1 MPQRRPE
8 QAFLLEWW
16 QDFRGRGQCPHV
28 VGVIASKRAGHD
40 VREFERFFASEVPH
54 QKLILPI
61 RRSSSPGPERGDQF
75 LRALLLVAHGYPF
88 DPMARLNV

>member
-8 QAFLLEWW
+8 RAFLLERW
-16 QDFRGRGQCPHV
+16 QDFRGRRQRPRV
-28 VGVIASKRAGHD
+28 VRVVATERTGHG
-40 VREFERFFASEVPH
+40 VREIERFFASEVPH
-54 QKLILPI
+54 QKPILPI

-75 LRALLLVAHGYPF
+75 LRALLLAAHGYPF